1 MPTDAPWLAG
11 LALAAIYVGSLLIG
25 SLVAGLISRFLPEKR
40 GVSMLA
46 MELPLYRRPQLKP
59 ILKMTW
65 ARSSDY
71 LKRAGM
77 PIALVAACLWLL
89 SNFGLG
95 AKQLRPADAPPPPV
109 ISSSPLDQSF
119 AAQLG
124 HVIEPALRPMGV
136 DWRVGVGLIS
146 AFAAREVFVSSLA
159 IVFHVAGDGDAQSDG
174 LLQQMRTAK
183 IEGSD
188 LPVFTTASI
197 LGLII
202 FFFFSLQ
209 CMSTVA
215 VVRKET
221 NSWRFVALQILFYT
235 GLGYLASVATVQ
247 GLRFAG
253 VQ

>member
-1 MPTDAPWLAG
+1 
-11 LALAAIYVGSLLIG
+11 
-25 SLVAGLISRFLPEKR
+25 VAGLISRFLPQKR

-65 ARSSDY
+65 ARASDY
-71 LKRAGM
+71 LKRAGA
-77 PIALVAACLWLL
+77 PIAIVAACLWLL
-89 SNFGLG
+89 SNFGFG
-95 AKQLRPADAPPPPV
+95 AKQPTTAGVREAPV
-109 ISSSPLDQSF
+109 ISPSPLDQSF
-119 AAQLG
+119 ASQLG
-124 HVIEPALRPMGV
+124 RMMEPALRPMGV

-159 IVFHVAGDGDAQSDG
+159 IVFHVAGEEDSQSER
-174 LLQQMRTAK
+174 LLQAIRTAK
-183 IEGSD
+183 IEGAD
-188 LPVFTTASI
+188 QPVFTTASI

-221 NSWRFVALQILFYT
+221 NSLRFVALQLLFYT

-247 GLRFAG
+247 GLRLAG
-253 VQ
+253 VP